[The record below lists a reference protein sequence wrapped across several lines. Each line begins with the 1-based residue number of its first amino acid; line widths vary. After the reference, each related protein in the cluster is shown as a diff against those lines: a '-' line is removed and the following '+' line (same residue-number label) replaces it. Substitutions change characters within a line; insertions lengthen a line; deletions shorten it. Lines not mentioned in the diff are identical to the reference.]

1 MLHEQLKVLR
11 PLSHRLP
18 WGSCLDSVVL
28 RGASLV
34 GNVGVEPLGSHVA
47 TGVPSGVLLVGEV
60 GLAGV
65 ITAVIDFGAEEL
77 FVASGTLE
85 FLETGEHLPENI
97 LPRNLLLSQ
106 EHHEFVDVPV
116 LVALVLCNCVAV
128 VVNK

>member
-1 MLHEQLKVLR
+1 M
-11 PLSHRLP
+11 
-18 WGSCLDSVVL
+18 VL

-34 GNVGVEPLGSHVA
+34 GDVGVESLGSHVA
-47 TGVPSGVLLVGEV
+47 AGVPSGVLLVGEI

-65 ITAVIDFGAEEL
+65 ITAVIDFGAKEL

-85 FLETGEHLPENI
+85 FLETGEHLPENV
-97 LPRNLLLSQ
+97 LPRNLFLSQ

-128 VVNK
+128 VIYK